1 MKYDPNGLVNLAQ
14 QTAEKYVRVKEPNAA
29 GGARVITVDPNNARK
44 ERVVPFAEWVE
55 GIITA
60 ACIMQAESGG
70 DSDARCYNVDDAQG
84 NPTCSPTGPAGPR
97 GVDRGLWQWNSV
109 AWGPLTP
116 DGQPNPR
123 AISDLLAFDPVAASD
138 TAYKVSDGFRTW
150 GPWTGSRG
158 LDPNSAESK
167 LIRNS
172 TNARAL
178 RGEYLTTGTEEI
190 PFTPI
195 DVPRI
200 DLFGWADALGRLL
213 SNLIS
218 AEWWRRVGIGAAGI
232 ALIVLAVIYL
242 NRGNL
247 ATVAAAVA

>member
-14 QTAEKYVRVKEPNAA
+14 QTAEKYVRVKEPNAT
-29 GGARVITVDPNNARK
+29 GGARVITVDPTNARV

-84 NPTCSPTGPAGPR
+84 RPTCSATGPAGPR

-109 AWGPLTP
+109 AWPQIT
-116 DGQPNPR
+116 
-123 AISDLLAFDPVAASD
+123 DLLAFDPVAASD

-158 LDPNSAESK
+158 LNPNSAESK
-167 LIRNS
+167 IVRNS

-178 RGEYLTTGTEEI
+178 RGEYVTTGTEEI

-200 DLFGWADALGRLL
+200 DLFGWAEALGRLL

-218 AEWWRRVGIGAAGI
+218 AEWWRRVGIGAAGA
-232 ALIVLAVIYL
+232 ALVALAVIYL